1 MGNLAHGA
9 SSRARRVRER
19 VTVGGR
25 RAGEAVLGSLPG
37 RLQERARRTIRVA
50 TAVRARAAGDDIGT
64 RAAALTFSAFLSLL
78 PLVLLGLSTAGFAVS
93 QTQSA
98 DWIRRIEGQIPG
110 LDAFVQGQLATLESA
125 RLRLGV
131 LGLVGVAW
139 SASALAA
146 RATASLGA
154 IFGLHPSAL
163 ADRLRAFG
171 AMLLLGLLF
180 LLAIGANGLVA
191 GIRSGGA
198 LVGAAW
204 VLAAGLLTLVSFV
217 FFLIAYAVLTPGGPM
232 RLRDHV
238 PGSVLMAVGW
248 QVLLTIGTQVIGRW
262 IARSAAIYGA
272 VASLFGMLIFLRL
285 AMSLWLYGAELSAVR
300 FTERHPASAGA
311 PEADPALD

>member
-19 VTVGGR
+19 VTAGGR
-25 RAGEAVLGSLPG
+25 RAGEAVLAVLPG
-37 RLQERARRTIRVA
+37 RLQERARRTLRVA
-50 TAVRARAAGDDIGT
+50 AAVRERASGDDLRT

-180 LLAIGANGLVA
+180 LLAIGANGVVA
-191 GIRSGGA
+191 GIRSG
-198 LVGAAW
+198 GAAW

-217 FFLIAYAVLTPGGPM
+217 FFLIAYDVLTPGGPM
-232 RLRDHV
+232 KLRDHV
-238 PGSVLMAVGW
+238 PGAVLMAVGW